1 MEDKVKFRGHNHVVE
16 MTDRANVRVTGVND
30 VEELNDKE
38 IVAATDQGALLLA
51 GSGLHILKLD
61 LEEGVL
67 EAEGS
72 FEAVE
77 YVREAKPGRKGLFG
91 GFAK

>member
-1 MEDKVKFRGHNHVVE
+1 MEDKVKYRGRNHVVE
-16 MTDRANVRVTGVND
+16 LTDRENVHITGVND
-30 VEELNDKE
+30 VEELNDRE
-38 IVAATDQGALLLA
+38 IVAVTDQGALLLA

-61 LEEGVL
+61 LEEGIL

-77 YVREAKPGRKGLFG
+77 YVREQHPGKKGLFG
-91 GFAK
+91 GLMK